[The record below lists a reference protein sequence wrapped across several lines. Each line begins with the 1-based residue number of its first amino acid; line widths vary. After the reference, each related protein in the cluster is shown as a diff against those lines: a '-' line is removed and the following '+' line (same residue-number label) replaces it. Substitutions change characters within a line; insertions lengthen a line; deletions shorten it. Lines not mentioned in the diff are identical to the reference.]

1 MSPEANAVDSAAQTP
16 DGTETGPAGSEKPEE
31 EAKADTI
38 KTEEVEGTPKDS
50 ETDVGE
56 IKMEEGANV
65 VLEDNKADDQKSET
79 SNGVGAETEETPK
92 SEKKECPKASKTGSA
107 ASDSDSSATCSADEM
122 DEQDPADKT
131 K

>member
-1 MSPEANAVDSAAQTP
+1 MSPEANAVDSAGQMP
-16 DGTETGPAGSEKPEE
+16 DGTEPGPAGSEKPQEE
-31 EAKADTI
+31 EKVDTI
-38 KTEEVEGTPKDS
+38 KTEEVEENPKEP
-50 ETDVGE
+50 ETDVAE

-65 VLEDNKADDQKSET
+65 VPEDNKADDQKSET

-92 SEKKECPKASKTGSA
+92 LEKKECPKASKTGSA